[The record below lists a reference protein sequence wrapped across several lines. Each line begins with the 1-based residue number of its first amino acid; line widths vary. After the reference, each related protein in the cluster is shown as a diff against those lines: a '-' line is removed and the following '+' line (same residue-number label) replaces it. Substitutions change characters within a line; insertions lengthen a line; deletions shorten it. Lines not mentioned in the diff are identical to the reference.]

1 MLCKVFK
8 KVHSTFIF
16 DYQKIQLRESA
27 FVRCAALQLVRKC
40 FDSKFSVKAM
50 ITDASKVGGGGGR
63 MANPHVHT
71 SAYTIGLGKK
81 RTECLIHIRY
91 GKRI

>member
-1 MLCKVFK
+1 MCQMLCKVFK

-50 ITDASKVGGGGGR
+50 ITDASKVGVGGR
-63 MANPHVHT
+63 MANPLV
-71 SAYTIGLGKK
+71 AYTIGLGKK